1 MKQLMLSLIAI
12 SLCSCGF
19 NNRVNIPKRLDIVT
33 SGEATARIVHS
44 IEISA
49 QLEQI
54 FRAECESL
62 AIQGGLQRDTP
73 PFEQFVAAC
82 ISEKSQVFMQ
92 QFLDFI
98 QSQQDQ
104 QNQPGN

>member
-1 MKQLMLSLIAI
+1 MKNVLLGLII
-12 SLCSCGF
+12 LILCSCGF

-33 SGEATARIVHS
+33 SGEATARVVHS

-98 QSQQDQ
+98 QQQQEQ
-104 QNQPGN
+104 QGK